1 MAVLAG
7 FISVS
12 MLSGCGAPKLDG
24 TRTVATVNGDKIS
37 MGTLSLFARYQQ
49 ARTEQMYASIFGS
62 SGYQYSIWSSASDE
76 EGKTYGDEAVETA
89 LEQLELSTIMKQKA
103 ADYGVEVTDEDLEK
117 INAAAE
123 AFMAANTDETIS
135 ALSVTK
141 DDVAAFLELETIES
155 RFFDPIV
162 ADADITVDP
171 EEAQQSSYTYVL
183 IEHDEETEEDL
194 GEDDET
200 AEDEAE
206 DSEAEDIAED
216 AAADDDADDAVEDAE
231 EAAEDAADTV
241 EEAAEDAA
249 DTVEEAAEDAADD
262 AEEAAED
269 AEGTAE
275 EAAEDAE
282 DDVEKAAEDAAD
294 VAEDAA
300 EGAEDADTEEAPSYD
315 AATKAQMLLDKMKE
329 DPSADMNAAASE
341 IDSALTARTDNF
353 TTKDTENTY
362 LQNSQD
368 AAVIEALRTLAD
380 GEVYDGIVE
389 TDAGYYVLRMDLVH
403 DEDETQSKIES
414 VQDQIKDEFYEET
427 TQKWLEEASIKVDE
441 KVFGTLKITDLHTFT
456 MVHEHAE
463 DEEEAVEEDSDAEEA
478 VEETAPDEAD
488 AENAEE
494 AAEVIEET
502 AEDAAEAV
510 EETDET
516 AAETVEETVEAATEA
531 AEETVEAATE
541 AVEETVE
548 AATEAVEE
556 TVEAATEEA
565 EEAVT
570 E

>member
-216 AAADDDADDAVEDAE
+216 AAADDDADDAVEDA
-231 EAAEDAADTV
+231 

-548 AATEAVEE
+548 AATE
-556 TVEAATEEA
+556 EA